1 MLTQGNLA
9 VSECQYSTPTCL
21 RKPNLLPRLT
31 CYQLRDIQNCSN
43 ESLCSCSQKCAAT
56 GVCSETVSFLW
67 TKTQSATERLSKL
80 EGSKWTENFLLAR
93 RKIFQSWDELSQK
106 QDGSVMIG
114 LVVSVQ
120 FSPQTESRRF
130 KNKGLRYYTK
140 LFNNNVFLASHWASQ
155 KW

>member
-80 EGSKWTENFLLAR
+80 EGSKSTENVLLAR
-93 RKIFQSWDELSQK
+93 RKTFQSRKSELGWIESKTRRLGNDRPGCFSSIFPTDGKPAFQK
-106 QDGSVMIG
+106 QRSPI
-114 LVVSVQ
+114 LHQIVQ
-120 FSPQTESRRF
+120 
-130 KNKGLRYYTK
+130 
-140 LFNNNVFLASHWASQ
+140 
-155 KW
+155 